1 MTQLFIVNYEWTI
14 IAVFCFFSLQG
25 GIKSCMQEAAANRL
39 SQRQPAVTP
48 AQPVEERHKWMTWA
62 AVGVGAFVVGAL
74 LSR

>member
-1 MTQLFIVNYEWTI
+1 
-14 IAVFCFFSLQG
+14 
-25 GIKSCMQEAAANRL
+25 MQEAAANRL

-48 AQPVEERHKWMTWA
+48 AQPVEERHKWMAWA